1 MAVIADAGEAAFEVA
16 RPRAAH
22 MQPGDARR
30 HQIGRRG
37 IFDDAVAARDPDF
50 GNPYI
55 ADRFVDHEQAVAHI
69 AAAPAALYAARAHA
83 LDGPA
88 ARGALHQARRAPGG
102 HCTHLPELIWRSGAW
117 VTRRTADA

>member
-55 ADRFVDHEQAVAHI
+55 ADRFVDHEQAVADRSEEHTSELQSPMRNSY
-69 AAAPAALYAARAHA
+69 ADLCLKQNTQHQAALYV
-83 LDGPA
+83 PF
-88 ARGALHQARRAPGG
+88 
-102 HCTHLPELIWRSGAW
+102 THN
-117 VTRRTADA
+117 

>member
-55 ADRFVDHEQAVAHI
+55 ADRFVDHEQAVADI
-69 AAAPAALYAARAHA
+69 AGAHAAIYAARAHDIDGLA
-83 LDGPA
+83 ASGAHNPARGPA
-88 ARGALHQARRAPGG
+88 GG
-102 HCTHLPELIWRSGAW
+102 HFDQVPGEIGKWESRW
-117 VTRRTADA
+117 V